1 MEAGLS
7 GLRARS
13 NVVCLPVSSLVKGGE
28 ASPVAQ
34 FKTISLSAG

>member
-13 NVVCLPVSSLVKGGE
+13 NVCLPVSSLVKGGE

-34 FKTISLSAG
+34 F